1 MHNSSTNPVALFLGS
16 WIDTPWMKDLFLA
29 CPRAAIEMRVG
40 VPDEIIMEIIERNSE
55 FVKFKVSIPR
65 EPVATFDRH
74 GRRIVD
80 RRLKKCPIMNVSE
93 SQMINDPVQ
102 VLKDHSI
109 RVPEDIEVLIDDDPT
124 GYVHYITKI
133 YI

>member
-1 MHNSSTNPVALFLGS
+1 MEKQPLNPVAQFLGS

-29 CPRAAIEMRVG
+29 CPRAAIQMRVG
-40 VPDEIIMEIIERNSE
+40 VPDEISMEIIERHPD
-55 FVKFKVSIPR
+55 FVVFKVSIPR
-65 EPVATFDRH
+65 EPVAVFDSH

-93 SQMINDPVQ
+93 GEMINDPVQ
-102 VLKDHSI
+102 VLKEHSI
-109 RVPEDIEVLIDDDPT
+109 SVPDDIKVIIDDNPS
-124 GYVHYITKI
+124 GFVHYITKI